1 MGNSISA
8 QVEQLENKQMQT
20 EVKDQ
25 LDFMVKAA
33 TAKLDGYQVEL
44 EEYVDNPL
52 LLCGLVSDTV
62 PLRMF
67 IDKVSGGSRSVP
79 GNRALRFERGY
90 RCDVSRDVSS

>member
-44 EEYVDNPL
+44 EEFVTVLQSPYVLILN
-52 LLCGLVSDTV
+52 GL
-62 PLRMF
+62 
-67 IDKVSGGSRSVP
+67 
-79 GNRALRFERGY
+79 
-90 RCDVSRDVSS
+90 